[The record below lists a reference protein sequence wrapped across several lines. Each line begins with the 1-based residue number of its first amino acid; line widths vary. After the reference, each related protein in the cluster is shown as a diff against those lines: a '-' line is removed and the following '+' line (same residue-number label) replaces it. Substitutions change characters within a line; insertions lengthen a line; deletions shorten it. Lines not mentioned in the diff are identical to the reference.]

1 MQPVTGWGRTPR
13 VDAELVV
20 LDPAELGSMFAAPPR
35 RGLLARG
42 LGRSY
47 GDAAQNAGGRVLTTQ
62 RLDREPSFVDAT
74 SGVVRVGAGVSF
86 DALLRWSVPRG
97 WFVPVTPGTRQ
108 VTVGGAIAADVHG
121 KNHHTD
127 GSLGNFVRR
136 ITMHTPAGGRGEV
149 FPGDDLFVITLG
161 GMGLTGVVLD
171 ADIALRPI
179 TSSAMRVDTYREP
192 NLDALLHRL
201 RELDRSHTYTV
212 AWVDLLASGAACG
225 RGVITAGEH
234 ADVSELDG
242 GRRATPFAYSP
253 RPLVGVPDLV
263 PNGLLNPVV
272 ARAFNELWY
281 RKSPR
286 HRTGELETIASFFY
300 PLDALDNWN
309 RLYGRR
315 GFTQYQFVVPDDATA
330 VLETILG
337 LTAQRR
343 LPGFLGVLKRFGP
356 AGVGLLS
363 FPAPGWTL
371 TMDLPAEPD
380 VAPALDHF
388 DELVRDA
395 GGRVYLAKDAR
406 LPRRHLRAMYPNL
419 DHWRV
424 LRDRCDPRGI
434 LTSDLDRRLDLTGH
448 HS

>member
-1 MQPVTGWGRTPR
+1 MQSVTGWGRTPR

-20 LDPAELGSMFAAPPR
+20 LDPAELTATFAAPPQ
-35 RGLLARG
+35 RGVLARG

-62 RLDREPSFVDAT
+62 RLDLEPSFVDAAT
-74 SGVVRVGAGVSF
+74 GVVRVGAGVSV

-108 VTVGGAIAADVHG
+108 VSIGGAIAADVHG
-121 KNHHTD
+121 KNHHAD

-136 ITMHTPAGGRGEV
+136 ITMHTPASGRSV
-149 FPGDDLFVITLG
+149 VVPGDELFAVTLG
-161 GMGLTGVVLD
+161 GMGLTGIVLD

-179 TSSAMRVDTYREP
+179 TSSAMRVDTHRAP
-192 NLDALLHRL
+192 NLDALLLRL
-201 RELDRSHTYTV
+201 AELDRSHTYTV
-212 AWVDLLASGAACG
+212 AWIDLLARGAARG

-234 ADVSELDG
+234 ADAAELEP
-242 GRRATPFAYSP
+242 RRRPAPFEYSP
-253 RPLVGVPDLV
+253 RPLLSVPDIV
-263 PNGLLNPVV
+263 PNGLLNAPAVM
-272 ARAFNELWY
+272 AFNELWF
-281 RKSPR
+281 RKAPR
-286 HRTGELETIASFFY
+286 RRIGELQTIGSFFY

-330 VLETILG
+330 VIEAILG
-337 LTAQRR
+337 ITSQRR

-356 AGVGLLS
+356 AGAGLLS

-371 TMDLPAEPD
+371 TMDLPAHPD

-406 LPRRHLRAMYPNL
+406 LSRHHLRAMYPNL
-419 DHWRV
+419 DRWRA
-424 LRDRCDPRGI
+424 LRDRWDPMGI

>member
-1 MQPVTGWGRTPR
+1 MTGWGRTPR

-20 LDPAELGSMFAAPPR
+20 LDPAELASTFATPPPR
-35 RGLLARG
+35 GVLARG

-74 SGVVRVGAGVSF
+74 TGCVRVGAGVSF
-86 DALLRWSVPRG
+86 DELLRWSVPRG
-97 WFVPVTPGTRQ
+97 WFVPVTPGTRY

-121 KNHHTD
+121 KNHHAD

-149 FPGDDLFVITLG
+149 LPGDDLFAITLG

-171 ADIALRPI
+171 ADIALRPV
-179 TSSAMRVDTYREP
+179 TSSAMKVDTYREP
-192 NLDALLHRL
+192 NLDALLRRL

-212 AWVDLLASGAACG
+212 AWIDLLARGAARG

-234 ADVSELDG
+234 ADASELDA
-242 GRRATPFAYSP
+242 RRRPTPLAYSP
-253 RPLVGVPDLV
+253 RPLLGVPDVV
-263 PNGLLNPVV
+263 PNGLLNALVV
-272 ARAFNELWY
+272 TAFNELWY

-286 HRTGELETIASFFY
+286 RRIGELQTIASFFY

-315 GFTQYQFVVPDDATA
+315 GFTQYQLVVPDDATA

-337 LTAQRR
+337 ITSEQR
-343 LPGFLGVLKRFGP
+343 LPAFLGVLKRFGP
-356 AGVGLLS
+356 AGTGLLS

-371 TMDLPAEPD
+371 TMDLPAHPD
-380 VAPALDHF
+380 VAPALDRF
-388 DELVRDA
+388 DDLVRDA

-406 LPRRHLRAMYPNL
+406 LPRHHLRAMYPNL
-419 DHWRV
+419 DQWRE
-424 LRDRCDPRGI
+424 LRDRCDPMGI
-434 LTSDLDRRLDLTGH
+434 LTSDLDRRLDLTGRH
-448 HS
+448 P